1 MEQVYDLSFLET
13 TALVYLIVLCVI
25 LGLCMGSALNCLAW
39 RIAHKKSWS
48 KGKSICPDCR
58 HVLHTLDLIPL
69 FSWIFLKGK
78 CRYCGKKIPLRYPL
92 SELGLA
98 VIFVAVFLR
107 YGFTFYTIDILVLV
121 SCLFTLSLID
131 LDTMTIPD
139 RFIIIPAA
147 FQLIYAFAY
156 GGFGSV
162 WYCLW
167 HALILGGAVLL
178 ISLFMDKVLK
188 KESMGG
194 GDIKLLFM
202 LGLFL
207 DLPECLL
214 LLVCACLF
222 GLIMSLI
229 LKRSGGKAFPFGPA
243 LSLGMLF
250 TLLCGEAFINWY
262 LGLF

>member
-1 MEQVYDLSFLET
+1 MEQVYDLSYLDT
-13 TALVYLIVLCVI
+13 TALVYLLVLCVI

-39 RIAHKKSWS
+39 RIANKKSWT
-48 KGKSICPDCR
+48 KGKSICPACR
-58 HVLHTLDLIPL
+58 HELHTRDLIPL
-69 FSWIFLKGK
+69 LSYIFSKGK
-78 CRYCGKKIPLRYPL
+78 CRYCGEKISPRYPL
-92 SELGLA
+92 TELGLA

-107 YGFTFYTIDILVLV
+107 YGFTLYTLDIMVLA

-139 RFIIIPAA
+139 RFLIIPAVC
-147 FQLIYAFAY
+147 QLVYAYYY
-156 GGFGSV
+156 GGFASV
-162 WYCLW
+162 WYALW
-167 HALILGGAVLL
+167 HGLTLGGAVLL

-194 GDIKLLFM
+194 GDIKLLFV

-214 LLVCACLF
+214 LLVFSCVL
-222 GLIMSLI
+222 GLLMAL
-229 LKRSGGKAFPFGPA
+229 LLRRSEKAFPFGPA
-243 LSLGMLF
+243 LSAGMLL
-250 TLLCGEAFINWY
+250 TLMVGAPIVNWY

>member
-1 MEQVYDLSFLET
+1 MKQVYDLSYLDT
-13 TALVYLIVLCVI
+13 TALVYLLVLCVI

-39 RIAHKKSWS
+39 RIANKKSWT
-48 KGKSICPDCR
+48 KGKSICPACR
-58 HVLHTLDLIPL
+58 HELHTRDLIPL
-69 FSWIFLKGK
+69 MSYIFSKGK
-78 CRYCGKKIPLRYPL
+78 CRYCGEKISPRYPL
-92 SELGLA
+92 TELGLA

-107 YGFTFYTIDILVLV
+107 YGFTLYTLDIMVLA

-139 RFIIIPAA
+139 RFLIIPSVC
-147 FQLIYAFAY
+147 QLVYAYYY
-156 GGFGSV
+156 GGFASV
-162 WYCLW
+162 WYALW
-167 HALILGGAVLL
+167 HGLTLGGAVLL

-194 GDIKLLFM
+194 GDIKLLFV

-214 LLVCACLF
+214 LLVFSCVL
-222 GLIMSLI
+222 GLVIAL
-229 LKRSGGKAFPFGPA
+229 LLRRSEKAFPFGPA
-243 LSLGMLF
+243 LSAGMLL
-250 TLLCGEAFINWY
+250 TLMVGAPIVNWY

>member
-1 MEQVYDLSFLET
+1 MEQVYDLSYLDT
-13 TALVYLIVLCVI
+13 TALVYLLVLCVI

-39 RIAHKKSWS
+39 RIANKKSWT
-48 KGKSICPDCR
+48 KGKSICPACR
-58 HVLHTLDLIPL
+58 HELHTRDLIPL
-69 FSWIFLKGK
+69 LSYIFSKGK
-78 CRYCGKKIPLRYPL
+78 CRYCGEKISPRYPL
-92 SELGLA
+92 TELGLA

-107 YGFTFYTIDILVLV
+107 YGFTLYTLDIMVLA

-139 RFIIIPAA
+139 RFLIIPAVC
-147 FQLIYAFAY
+147 QLVYAYYY
-156 GGFGSV
+156 GGFASV
-162 WYCLW
+162 WYALW
-167 HALILGGAVLL
+167 HGLTLGGAVLL

-194 GDIKLLFM
+194 GDIKLLFV

-214 LLVCACLF
+214 LLVFSCVL
-222 GLIMSLI
+222 GLVMAL
-229 LKRSGGKAFPFGPA
+229 LLRRSEKAFPFGPA
-243 LSLGMLF
+243 LSAGMLL
-250 TLLCGEAFINWY
+250 TLMVGAPIVNWY

>member
-1 MEQVYDLSFLET
+1 MKQVYDLSYLDT
-13 TALVYLIVLCVI
+13 TALVYLLVLCII

-39 RIAHKKSWS
+39 RIANKKSWT
-48 KGKSICPDCR
+48 KGKSICPACR
-58 HVLHTLDLIPL
+58 HELHTRDLIPL
-69 FSWIFLKGK
+69 LSYIFSKGK
-78 CRYCGKKIPLRYPL
+78 CRYCGEKISPRYPL
-92 SELGLA
+92 TELGLA

-107 YGFTFYTIDILVLV
+107 YGFTLYTLDIMVLA

-139 RFIIIPAA
+139 RFLIIPAVC
-147 FQLIYAFAY
+147 QLVYAYYY
-156 GGFGSV
+156 GGFASV
-162 WYCLW
+162 WYALW
-167 HALILGGAVLL
+167 HGLTLGGAVLL

-194 GDIKLLFM
+194 GDIKLLFV

-214 LLVCACLF
+214 LLVFSCVL
-222 GLIMSLI
+222 GLVIAL
-229 LKRSGGKAFPFGPA
+229 LLRRSEKAFPFGPA
-243 LSLGMLF
+243 LSAGMLL
-250 TLLCGEAFINWY
+250 TLMVGAPIVNWY

>member
-1 MEQVYDLSFLET
+1 MEQVYDLSYLDT
-13 TALVYLIVLCVI
+13 TALVYLLVLCVI

-39 RIAHKKSWS
+39 RIANKKSWT
-48 KGKSICPDCR
+48 KGKSICPACR
-58 HVLHTLDLIPL
+58 HELHTRDLIPL
-69 FSWIFLKGK
+69 MSYVFSKGK
-78 CRYCGKKIPLRYPL
+78 CRYCGEKISPRYPL
-92 SELGLA
+92 TELGLA

-107 YGFTFYTIDILVLV
+107 YGFTLYTLDIMVLA

-139 RFIIIPAA
+139 RFLIIPAVC
-147 FQLIYAFAY
+147 QLVYAYYY
-156 GGFGSV
+156 GGFASV
-162 WYCLW
+162 WYALW
-167 HALILGGAVLL
+167 HGLTLGGAVLL

-194 GDIKLLFM
+194 GDIKLLFV

-214 LLVCACLF
+214 LLVFSCVL
-222 GLIMSLI
+222 GLVIAL
-229 LKRSGGKAFPFGPA
+229 LLRRSEKAFPFGPA
-243 LSLGMLF
+243 LSAGMLL
-250 TLLCGEAFINWY
+250 TLMVGAPIVNWY

>member
-1 MEQVYDLSFLET
+1 MKQVYDLSYLDT
-13 TALVYLIVLCVI
+13 TALVYLLVLCVI

-39 RIAHKKSWS
+39 RIANKKSWT
-48 KGKSICPDCR
+48 KGKSICPACR
-58 HVLHTLDLIPL
+58 HELHTRDLIPL
-69 FSWIFLKGK
+69 LSYIFSKGK
-78 CRYCGKKIPLRYPL
+78 CRYCGEKISPRYPL
-92 SELGLA
+92 TELGLA

-107 YGFTFYTIDILVLV
+107 YGFTLYTLDIMVLA

-139 RFIIIPAA
+139 RFLIIPAVC
-147 FQLIYAFAY
+147 QLVYAYYY
-156 GGFGSV
+156 GGFASV
-162 WYCLW
+162 WYALW
-167 HALILGGAVLL
+167 HGLVLGGAVLL

-194 GDIKLLFM
+194 GDIKLLFV

-214 LLVCACLF
+214 LLVFSCVL
-222 GLIMSLI
+222 GLVIAFL
-229 LKRSGGKAFPFGPA
+229 LRRSEKAFPFGPA
-243 LSLGMLF
+243 LSAGMLL
-250 TLLCGEAFINWY
+250 TLMVGAPIVNWY

>member
-1 MEQVYDLSFLET
+1 MKQVYDLSYLDT
-13 TALVYLIVLCVI
+13 TALVYLLVLCVI

-39 RIAHKKSWS
+39 RIANKKSWT
-48 KGKSICPDCR
+48 KGKSICPACR
-58 HVLHTLDLIPL
+58 HELHTRDLIPL
-69 FSWIFLKGK
+69 MSYIFSKGK
-78 CRYCGKKIPLRYPL
+78 CRYCGEKISPRYPL
-92 SELGLA
+92 TELGLA

-107 YGFTFYTIDILVLV
+107 YGFTLYTLDIMVLA

-139 RFIIIPAA
+139 RFLIIPAVC
-147 FQLIYAFAY
+147 QLVYAYYY
-156 GGFGSV
+156 GGFASV
-162 WYCLW
+162 WYALW
-167 HALILGGAVLL
+167 HGLTLGGAVLL

-194 GDIKLLFM
+194 GDIKLLFV

-214 LLVCACLF
+214 LLVFSCVL
-222 GLIMSLI
+222 GLVMAL
-229 LKRSGGKAFPFGPA
+229 LLRRSEKAFPFGPA
-243 LSLGMLF
+243 LSAGMLL
-250 TLLCGEAFINWY
+250 TLMVGAPIVNWY

>member
-1 MEQVYDLSFLET
+1 MKQVYDLSYLDT
-13 TALVYLIVLCVI
+13 TALVYLLVLCVI

-39 RIAHKKSWS
+39 RIANKKSWT
-48 KGKSICPDCR
+48 KGKSICPACR
-58 HVLHTLDLIPL
+58 HELHTRDLIPL
-69 FSWIFLKGK
+69 LSYIFSKGK
-78 CRYCGKKIPLRYPL
+78 CRYCGEKISPRYPL
-92 SELGLA
+92 TELGLA

-107 YGFTFYTIDILVLV
+107 YGFTLYTLDIMVLA

-139 RFIIIPAA
+139 RFLIIPAVC
-147 FQLIYAFAY
+147 QLVYAYYY
-156 GGFGSV
+156 GGFASV
-162 WYCLW
+162 WYVLW
-167 HALILGGAVLL
+167 HGLTLGGAVLL

-194 GDIKLLFM
+194 GDIKLLFV

-214 LLVCACLF
+214 LLVFSCVL
-222 GLIMSLI
+222 GLVMAL
-229 LKRSGGKAFPFGPA
+229 LLRRSEKAFPFGPA
-243 LSLGMLF
+243 LSAGMLL
-250 TLLCGEAFINWY
+250 TLMVGAPIVNWY

>member
-1 MEQVYDLSFLET
+1 MEQVYDLSYLDT
-13 TALVYLIVLCVI
+13 TALVYLLVLCVI

-39 RIAHKKSWS
+39 RIANKKSWT
-48 KGKSICPDCR
+48 KGKSICPACR
-58 HVLHTLDLIPL
+58 HELHTRDLIPL
-69 FSWIFLKGK
+69 MSYIFSKGK
-78 CRYCGKKIPLRYPL
+78 CRYCGEKISPRYPL
-92 SELGLA
+92 TELGLA

-107 YGFTFYTIDILVLV
+107 YGFTLYTLDIMVLA

-139 RFIIIPAA
+139 RFLIIPAVC
-147 FQLIYAFAY
+147 QLVYAYYY
-156 GGFGSV
+156 GGFASV
-162 WYCLW
+162 WYALW
-167 HALILGGAVLL
+167 HGLTLGGAVLL

-194 GDIKLLFM
+194 GDIKLLFV

-214 LLVCACLF
+214 LLVFSCVL
-222 GLIMSLI
+222 GLVIAL
-229 LKRSGGKAFPFGPA
+229 LLRRSEKAFPFGPA
-243 LSLGMLF
+243 LSAGMLL
-250 TLLCGEAFINWY
+250 TLMVGAPIVNWY

>member
-1 MEQVYDLSFLET
+1 MEQVYDLSYLDT
-13 TALVYLIVLCVI
+13 TALVYLLVLCVI

-39 RIAHKKSWS
+39 RIANKKSWT
-48 KGKSICPDCR
+48 KGKSICPACR
-58 HVLHTLDLIPL
+58 HELHTRDLIPL
-69 FSWIFLKGK
+69 LSYIFSKGK
-78 CRYCGKKIPLRYPL
+78 CRYCGEKISPRYPL
-92 SELGLA
+92 TELGLA

-107 YGFTFYTIDILVLV
+107 YGFTLYTLDIMVLA

-139 RFIIIPAA
+139 RFLIIPAVC
-147 FQLIYAFAY
+147 QLVYAYYY
-156 GGFGSV
+156 GGFASV
-162 WYCLW
+162 WYALW
-167 HALILGGAVLL
+167 HGLVLGGAVLL

-194 GDIKLLFM
+194 GDIKLLFV

-214 LLVCACLF
+214 LLVFSCVL
-222 GLIMSLI
+222 GLVMAL
-229 LKRSGGKAFPFGPA
+229 LLRRSEKAFPFGPA
-243 LSLGMLF
+243 LSAGMLL
-250 TLLCGEAFINWY
+250 TLMVGAPIVNWY

>member
-1 MEQVYDLSFLET
+1 MKQVYDLSYLDT
-13 TALVYLIVLCVI
+13 TALVYLLVLCVI

-39 RIAHKKSWS
+39 RIANKKSWT
-48 KGKSICPDCR
+48 KGKSICPACR
-58 HVLHTLDLIPL
+58 HELHTRDLIPL
-69 FSWIFLKGK
+69 LSYIFSKGK
-78 CRYCGKKIPLRYPL
+78 CRYCGEKISPRYPL
-92 SELGLA
+92 TELGLA

-107 YGFTFYTIDILVLV
+107 YGFTLYTLDIMVLA

-139 RFIIIPAA
+139 RFLIIPAVC
-147 FQLIYAFAY
+147 QLVYAYYY
-156 GGFGSV
+156 GGFASV
-162 WYCLW
+162 WYALW
-167 HALILGGAVLL
+167 HGLTLGGAVLL

-194 GDIKLLFM
+194 GDIKLLFV

-214 LLVCACLF
+214 LLVFSCVL
-222 GLIMSLI
+222 GLVMAL
-229 LKRSGGKAFPFGPA
+229 LLRRSEKAFPFGPA
-243 LSLGMLF
+243 LSAGMLL
-250 TLLCGEAFINWY
+250 TLMVGAPIVNWY

>member
-1 MEQVYDLSFLET
+1 MKQVYDLSYLDT
-13 TALVYLIVLCVI
+13 TALVYLLVLCII

-39 RIAHKKSWS
+39 RIANKKSWT
-48 KGKSICPDCR
+48 KGKSICPACR
-58 HVLHTLDLIPL
+58 HELHTRDLIPL
-69 FSWIFLKGK
+69 LSYIFSKGK
-78 CRYCGKKIPLRYPL
+78 CRYCGEKISPRYPL
-92 SELGLA
+92 TELGLA

-107 YGFTFYTIDILVLV
+107 YGFTLYTLDIMVLA

-139 RFIIIPAA
+139 RFLIIPAVC
-147 FQLIYAFAY
+147 QLVYAYYY
-156 GGFGSV
+156 GGFASV
-162 WYCLW
+162 WYALW
-167 HALILGGAVLL
+167 HGLTLGGAVLL

-194 GDIKLLFM
+194 GDIKLLFV

-214 LLVCACLF
+214 LLVFSCVL
-222 GLIMSLI
+222 GLVMAL
-229 LKRSGGKAFPFGPA
+229 LLRRSEKAFPFGPA
-243 LSLGMLF
+243 LSAGMLL
-250 TLLCGEAFINWY
+250 TLMVGAPIVNWY

>member
-1 MEQVYDLSFLET
+1 MKQVYDLSYLDT
-13 TALVYLIVLCVI
+13 TALVYLLVLCVI

-39 RIAHKKSWS
+39 RIANKKSWT
-48 KGKSICPDCR
+48 KGKSICPACR
-58 HVLHTLDLIPL
+58 HELHTRDLIPL
-69 FSWIFLKGK
+69 LSYIFSKGK
-78 CRYCGKKIPLRYPL
+78 CRYCGEKISPRYPL
-92 SELGLA
+92 TELGLA

-107 YGFTFYTIDILVLV
+107 YGFTLYTLDIMVLA

-139 RFIIIPAA
+139 RFLIIPAVC
-147 FQLIYAFAY
+147 QLVYAYYY
-156 GGFGSV
+156 GGFASV
-162 WYCLW
+162 WYALW
-167 HALILGGAVLL
+167 HGLVLGGAVLL

-194 GDIKLLFM
+194 GDIKLLFV

-214 LLVCACLF
+214 LLVFSCVL
-222 GLIMSLI
+222 GLVMAL
-229 LKRSGGKAFPFGPA
+229 LLRRSEKAFPFGPA
-243 LSLGMLF
+243 LSAGMLL
-250 TLLCGEAFINWY
+250 TLMVGAPIVNWY

>member
-1 MEQVYDLSFLET
+1 MKQVYDLSYLDT
-13 TALVYLIVLCVI
+13 TALVYLLILCVI

-39 RIAHKKSWS
+39 RIATKKSWT
-48 KGKSICPDCR
+48 KGKSICPACR
-58 HVLHTLDLIPL
+58 HELHTRDLIPL
-69 FSWIFLKGK
+69 LIYIFSKGK
-78 CRYCGKKIPLRYPL
+78 CRYCGEKISPRYPL
-92 SELGLA
+92 TELGLA

-107 YGFTFYTIDILVLV
+107 YGFTLYTLDIMVLA

-139 RFIIIPAA
+139 RFLIIPAVC
-147 FQLIYAFAY
+147 QLVYAYYY
-156 GGFGSV
+156 GGFASV
-162 WYCLW
+162 WYALW
-167 HALILGGAVLL
+167 HGLTLGGAVLL

-194 GDIKLLFM
+194 GDIKLLFV

-214 LLVCACLF
+214 LLVFSCVL
-222 GLIMSLI
+222 GLVMAL
-229 LKRSGGKAFPFGPA
+229 LLRRSEKAFPFGPA
-243 LSLGMLF
+243 LSAGMLL
-250 TLLCGEAFINWY
+250 TLMVGTPIVNWY

>member
-1 MEQVYDLSFLET
+1 MKQVYDLSYLDT
-13 TALVYLIVLCVI
+13 TALVYLLVLCVI

-39 RIAHKKSWS
+39 RIANKKSWT
-48 KGKSICPDCR
+48 KGKSICPACR
-58 HVLHTLDLIPL
+58 HELHTRDLIPL
-69 FSWIFLKGK
+69 MSYIFSKGK
-78 CRYCGKKIPLRYPL
+78 CRYCGEKISPRYPL
-92 SELGLA
+92 TELGLA

-107 YGFTFYTIDILVLV
+107 YGFTLYTLDIMVLA

-139 RFIIIPAA
+139 RFLIIPAVC
-147 FQLIYAFAY
+147 QLVYAYYY
-156 GGFGSV
+156 GGFASV
-162 WYCLW
+162 WYALW
-167 HALILGGAVLL
+167 HGLVLGGAVLL

-194 GDIKLLFM
+194 GDIKLLFV

-214 LLVCACLF
+214 LLVFSCVL
-222 GLIMSLI
+222 GLVMAL
-229 LKRSGGKAFPFGPA
+229 LLRRSEKAFPFGPA
-243 LSLGMLF
+243 LSAGMLL
-250 TLLCGEAFINWY
+250 TLMVGAPIVNWY

>member
-1 MEQVYDLSFLET
+1 MKQVYDLSYLDT
-13 TALVYLIVLCVI
+13 TALVYLRVLCVI

-39 RIAHKKSWS
+39 RIANKKSWT
-48 KGKSICPDCR
+48 KGKSICPACR
-58 HVLHTLDLIPL
+58 HELHTRDLIPL
-69 FSWIFLKGK
+69 MSYIFSKGK
-78 CRYCGKKIPLRYPL
+78 CRYCGEKISPRYPL
-92 SELGLA
+92 TELGLA

-107 YGFTFYTIDILVLV
+107 YGFTLYTLDIMVLA

-139 RFIIIPAA
+139 RFLIIPAVC
-147 FQLIYAFAY
+147 QLVYAYYY
-156 GGFGSV
+156 GGFASV
-162 WYCLW
+162 WYALW
-167 HALILGGAVLL
+167 HGLTLGGAVLL

-194 GDIKLLFM
+194 GDIKLLFV

-214 LLVCACLF
+214 LLVFSCVL
-222 GLIMSLI
+222 GLVIAL
-229 LKRSGGKAFPFGPA
+229 LLRRSEKAFPFGPA
-243 LSLGMLF
+243 LSAGMLL
-250 TLLCGEAFINWY
+250 TLMVGAPIVNWY

>member
-1 MEQVYDLSFLET
+1 MKQVYDLSYLDT
-13 TALVYLIVLCVI
+13 TALVYLLALCVI

-39 RIAHKKSWS
+39 RIANKKSWT
-48 KGKSICPDCR
+48 KGKSICPSCR
-58 HVLHTLDLIPL
+58 HELHTRDLIPL
-69 FSWIFLKGK
+69 LSYIFSKGK
-78 CRYCGKKIPLRYPL
+78 CRYCGEKISPRYPL
-92 SELGLA
+92 TELGLA

-107 YGFTFYTIDILVLV
+107 YGFTLYTLDIMVLA

-139 RFIIIPAA
+139 RFLIIPAVC
-147 FQLIYAFAY
+147 QLVYAYYY
-156 GGFGSV
+156 GGFASV
-162 WYCLW
+162 WYALW
-167 HALILGGAVLL
+167 HGLVLGGAVLL

-194 GDIKLLFM
+194 GDIKLLFV

-214 LLVCACLF
+214 LLVFSCVL
-222 GLIMSLI
+222 GLVIAL
-229 LKRSGGKAFPFGPA
+229 LLRRSEKAFPFGPA
-243 LSLGMLF
+243 LSAGMLL
-250 TLLCGEAFINWY
+250 TLMVGAPIVNWY

>member
-1 MEQVYDLSFLET
+1 MKQVYDLSYLDT
-13 TALVYLIVLCVI
+13 TALVYLLVLCVI

-39 RIAHKKSWS
+39 RIANKKSWT
-48 KGKSICPDCR
+48 KGKGICPACR
-58 HVLHTLDLIPL
+58 HELHTRDLIPL
-69 FSWIFLKGK
+69 LSYIFSKGK
-78 CRYCGKKIPLRYPL
+78 CRYCGEKISPRYPL
-92 SELGLA
+92 TELGLA

-107 YGFTFYTIDILVLV
+107 YGFTLYTLDIMVLA

-139 RFIIIPAA
+139 RFLIIPAVC
-147 FQLIYAFAY
+147 QLVYAYYY
-156 GGFGSV
+156 GGFASV
-162 WYCLW
+162 WYALW
-167 HALILGGAVLL
+167 HGLVLGGAVLL

-194 GDIKLLFM
+194 GDIKLLFV

-214 LLVCACLF
+214 LLVFSCVL
-222 GLIMSLI
+222 GLVIAL
-229 LKRSGGKAFPFGPA
+229 LLRRSEKAFPFGPA
-243 LSLGMLF
+243 LSAGMLL
-250 TLLCGEAFINWY
+250 TLMVGAPIVNWY

>member
-1 MEQVYDLSFLET
+1 MKQVYDLSYLDT
-13 TALVYLIVLCVI
+13 TALVYLLVLCVI

-39 RIAHKKSWS
+39 RIANKKSWT
-48 KGKSICPDCR
+48 KGKSICPACR
-58 HVLHTLDLIPL
+58 HELHTRDLIPL
-69 FSWIFLKGK
+69 LSYIFSKGK
-78 CRYCGKKIPLRYPL
+78 CRYCGEKISPRYPL
-92 SELGLA
+92 TELGLA

-107 YGFTFYTIDILVLV
+107 YGFTLYTLDIMVLA

-139 RFIIIPAA
+139 RFLIIPAA
-147 FQLIYAFAY
+147 CQLVYAYYY
-156 GGFGSV
+156 GGFASV
-162 WYCLW
+162 WYALW
-167 HALILGGAVLL
+167 HGLTLGGAVLL

-194 GDIKLLFM
+194 GDIKLLFV

-214 LLVCACLF
+214 LLVFSCVL
-222 GLIMSLI
+222 GLVIAL
-229 LKRSGGKAFPFGPA
+229 LLRRSEKAFPFGPA
-243 LSLGMLF
+243 LSAGMLL
-250 TLLCGEAFINWY
+250 TLMVGAPIVNWY

>member
-1 MEQVYDLSFLET
+1 MKQVYDLSYLDT
-13 TALVYLIVLCVI
+13 TALVYLLVLCVI

-39 RIAHKKSWS
+39 RIANKKSWT
-48 KGKSICPDCR
+48 KGKSICPACR
-58 HVLHTLDLIPL
+58 HELHTRDLIPL
-69 FSWIFLKGK
+69 LSYIFSKGK
-78 CRYCGKKIPLRYPL
+78 CRYCGENISPRYPL
-92 SELGLA
+92 TELGLA

-107 YGFTFYTIDILVLV
+107 YGFTLYTLDIMVLA

-139 RFIIIPAA
+139 RFLIIPAVC
-147 FQLIYAFAY
+147 QLVYAYYY
-156 GGFGSV
+156 GGFASV
-162 WYCLW
+162 WYALW
-167 HALILGGAVLL
+167 HGLTLGGAVLL

-194 GDIKLLFM
+194 GDIKLLFV

-214 LLVCACLF
+214 LLVFSCVL
-222 GLIMSLI
+222 GLVIAL
-229 LKRSGGKAFPFGPA
+229 LLRRSEKAFPFGPA
-243 LSLGMLF
+243 LSAGMLL
-250 TLLCGEAFINWY
+250 TLMVGAPIVNWY

>member
-1 MEQVYDLSFLET
+1 MKQVYDLSYLDT
-13 TALVYLIVLCVI
+13 TALVYLLVLCVI

-39 RIAHKKSWS
+39 RIANKKSWT
-48 KGKSICPDCR
+48 KGKSICPACR
-58 HVLHTLDLIPL
+58 HELHTRDLIPL
-69 FSWIFLKGK
+69 FSYIFSKGK
-78 CRYCGKKIPLRYPL
+78 CRYCGEKISPRYPL
-92 SELGLA
+92 TELGLA

-107 YGFTFYTIDILVLV
+107 YGFTLYTLDIMVLA

-139 RFIIIPAA
+139 RFLIIPAVC
-147 FQLIYAFAY
+147 QLVYAYYY
-156 GGFGSV
+156 GGFASV
-162 WYCLW
+162 WYALW
-167 HALILGGAVLL
+167 HGLTLGGAVLL

-194 GDIKLLFM
+194 GDIKLLFV

-214 LLVCACLF
+214 LLVFSCVL
-222 GLIMSLI
+222 GLVMAL
-229 LKRSGGKAFPFGPA
+229 LLRRSEKAFPFGPA
-243 LSLGMLF
+243 LSAGMLL
-250 TLLCGEAFINWY
+250 TLMVGAPIVNWY

>member
-1 MEQVYDLSFLET
+1 MKQVYDLSYLDT
-13 TALVYLIVLCVI
+13 TALVYLLVLCVI

-39 RIAHKKSWS
+39 RIANKKSWT
-48 KGKSICPDCR
+48 KGKSICPACR
-58 HVLHTLDLIPL
+58 HELHTRDLIPL
-69 FSWIFLKGK
+69 LSYIFSKGK
-78 CRYCGKKIPLRYPL
+78 CRYCGEKISPRYPL
-92 SELGLA
+92 TELGLA

-107 YGFTFYTIDILVLV
+107 YGFTLYTLDIMVLA

-139 RFIIIPAA
+139 RFLIIPAVC
-147 FQLIYAFAY
+147 QLVYAYYY
-156 GGFGSV
+156 GGFASV
-162 WYCLW
+162 WYALW
-167 HALILGGAVLL
+167 HGLTLGGAVLL

-194 GDIKLLFM
+194 GDIKLLFV

-214 LLVCACLF
+214 LLVFSCVF
-222 GLIMSLI
+222 GLVMAL
-229 LKRSGGKAFPFGPA
+229 LLRRSEKAFPFGPA
-243 LSLGMLF
+243 LSAGMLL
-250 TLLCGEAFINWY
+250 TLMVGAPIVNWY

>member
-1 MEQVYDLSFLET
+1 MKQVYDLSYLDT
-13 TALVYLIVLCVI
+13 TALVYLLVLCVI

-39 RIAHKKSWS
+39 RIANKKSWT
-48 KGKSICPDCR
+48 KGKSICPACR
-58 HVLHTLDLIPL
+58 HELHTRDLIPL
-69 FSWIFLKGK
+69 LSYIFSKGK
-78 CRYCGKKIPLRYPL
+78 CRYCGEKISPRYPL
-92 SELGLA
+92 TELGLA

-107 YGFTFYTIDILVLV
+107 YGFTLYTLDIMVLA

-139 RFIIIPAA
+139 RFLIIPAVC
-147 FQLIYAFAY
+147 QLVYAYYY
-156 GGFGSV
+156 GGFASV
-162 WYCLW
+162 WYALW
-167 HALILGGAVLL
+167 HGLTLGGAVLL

-194 GDIKLLFM
+194 GDIKLLFV

-214 LLVCACLF
+214 LLVFSCVL
-222 GLIMSLI
+222 GLVIAL
-229 LKRSGGKAFPFGPA
+229 LLRRSEKAFPFGPA
-243 LSLGMLF
+243 LSAGMLL
-250 TLLCGEAFINWY
+250 TLMVGAPIVNWY

>member
-1 MEQVYDLSFLET
+1 MEQVYDLSYLDT
-13 TALVYLIVLCVI
+13 TALVYLLVLCVI

-39 RIAHKKSWS
+39 RIANKKSWT
-48 KGKSICPDCR
+48 KGKSICPACR
-58 HVLHTLDLIPL
+58 HELHTRDLIPL
-69 FSWIFLKGK
+69 LSYIFSKGK
-78 CRYCGKKIPLRYPL
+78 CRYCGEKISPRYPL
-92 SELGLA
+92 TELGLA

-107 YGFTFYTIDILVLV
+107 YGFTLYTLDIMVLA

-139 RFIIIPAA
+139 RFLIIPAVC
-147 FQLIYAFAY
+147 QLVYAYYY
-156 GGFGSV
+156 GGFASV
-162 WYCLW
+162 WYALW
-167 HALILGGAVLL
+167 HGLVLGGAVLL

-194 GDIKLLFM
+194 GDIKLLFV

-214 LLVCACLF
+214 LLVFSCVL
-222 GLIMSLI
+222 GLVIAL
-229 LKRSGGKAFPFGPA
+229 LLRRSEKAFPFGPA
-243 LSLGMLF
+243 LSAGMLL
-250 TLLCGEAFINWY
+250 TLMVGAPIVNWY

>member
-1 MEQVYDLSFLET
+1 MEQVYDLSYLDT
-13 TALVYLIVLCVI
+13 TALVYLLVLCVI

-39 RIAHKKSWS
+39 RIANKKSWT
-48 KGKSICPDCR
+48 KGKSICPACR
-58 HVLHTLDLIPL
+58 HELHTRDLIPL
-69 FSWIFLKGK
+69 LSYIFSKGK
-78 CRYCGKKIPLRYPL
+78 CRYCGEKISPRYPL
-92 SELGLA
+92 TELGLA

-107 YGFTFYTIDILVLV
+107 YGFTLYTLDIMVLA

-139 RFIIIPAA
+139 RFLIIPAVC
-147 FQLIYAFAY
+147 QLVYAYYY
-156 GGFGSV
+156 GGFASV
-162 WYCLW
+162 WYALW
-167 HALILGGAVLL
+167 HGLTLGGAVLL

-194 GDIKLLFM
+194 GDIKLLFV

-214 LLVCACLF
+214 LLVFSCVL
-222 GLIMSLI
+222 GLVIAL
-229 LKRSGGKAFPFGPA
+229 LLRRSEKAFPFGPA
-243 LSLGMLF
+243 LSAGMLL
-250 TLLCGEAFINWY
+250 TLMVGAPIVNWY

>member
-1 MEQVYDLSFLET
+1 MKQVYDLSYLDT
-13 TALVYLIVLCVI
+13 TALVYLLVLCVI

-39 RIAHKKSWS
+39 RIANKKSWT
-48 KGKSICPDCR
+48 KGKSICPACR
-58 HVLHTLDLIPL
+58 HELHTRDLIPL
-69 FSWIFLKGK
+69 LSYIFSKGK
-78 CRYCGKKIPLRYPL
+78 CRYCGEKISPRYPL
-92 SELGLA
+92 TELGLA

-107 YGFTFYTIDILVLV
+107 YGFTLYTLDIMVLA

-139 RFIIIPAA
+139 RFLIIPAVC
-147 FQLIYAFAY
+147 QLVYAYYY
-156 GGFGSV
+156 GGFASV
-162 WYCLW
+162 WYALW
-167 HALILGGAVLL
+167 HGLVLGGAVLL

-194 GDIKLLFM
+194 GDIKLLFV

-214 LLVCACLF
+214 LLVFSCVL
-222 GLIMSLI
+222 GLVIAL
-229 LKRSGGKAFPFGPA
+229 LLRRSEKAFPFGPA
-243 LSLGMLF
+243 LSAGMLL
-250 TLLCGEAFINWY
+250 TLMVGAPIVNWY

>member
-1 MEQVYDLSFLET
+1 MKQVYDLSYLDT
-13 TALVYLIVLCVI
+13 TALVYLLVLCVI

-39 RIAHKKSWS
+39 RIANKQSWT

-58 HVLHTLDLIPL
+58 HELHTLDLIPL
-69 FSWIFLKGK
+69 FSYIFSKGK
-78 CRYCGKKIPLRYPL
+78 CRYCGEKISPRYPL
-92 SELGLA
+92 TELGLA

-107 YGFTFYTIDILVLV
+107 FGFTLYTLDLLVL
-121 SCLFTLSLID
+121 SACLFTLSLVD

-139 RFIIIPAA
+139 RFLIIPAVC
-147 FQLIYAFAY
+147 QLVYAYFI
-156 GGFGSV
+156 GGFSSV

-167 HALILGGAVLL
+167 HGLVLGGAVLL
-178 ISLFMDKVLK
+178 LSLFMDKVLK

-194 GDIKLLFM
+194 GDIKLLFV

-214 LLVCACLF
+214 LLVFSCVI
-222 GLIMSLI
+222 GLVMALL
-229 LKRSGGKAFPFGPA
+229 LKRSEKAFPFGPA
-243 LSLGMLF
+243 LSAGMLL
-250 TLLCGEAFINWY
+250 TLMVGGPIVNWY